1 VQNYA
6 TRIFVGDQCDCFSS
20 FCEAI
25 AHKVEQTRRQM
36 SKMPQPPPDA
46 EVPAPGAAA
55 LRSRRLMIGMLG
67 VGLGSM
73 IYLGAL
79 AYREVQKQ
87 RIKADTEEARRNLRS
102 MSLAFYEFET
112 AYGAY
117 PNASTAAEV
126 KENTETILPLG
137 AKFSNDIFRQL
148 IAAEV
153 CQSEAMFYAKI
164 PGARKPDN
172 VFIDAKTALVRGEV
186 GYSCIA
192 GLNSRSNPAR
202 PLVVTPLIPGTNKF
216 DPKPFGGNAIILRV
230 NSSGVNVL
238 PINGNG
244 EVIDSSGKHILDP
257 ANPIWGGETPQIV
270 WPE

>member
-1 VQNYA
+1 MH
-6 TRIFVGDQCDCFSS
+6 RCDRFSS

-25 AHKVEQTRRQM
+25 AFKVEKTRRQM

-46 EVPAPGAAA
+46 EVPTPGAAA
-55 LRSRRLMIGMLG
+55 IRSRRFLKGIWL

-73 IYLGAL
+73 LCLLVLTYLA
-79 AYREVQKQ
+79 ARRY
-87 RIKADTEEARRNLRS
+87 RIKADTQEARSNLRS

-112 AYGAY
+112 AYGTY
-117 PNASTAAEV
+117 PNASTAAEL
-126 KENTETILPLG
+126 KSNTGTILPMG
-137 AKFSNDIFRQL
+137 EKFSNDIFRQL
-148 IAAEV
+148 IAAEIF
-153 CQSEAMFYAKI
+153 QSETVFYAKI

-172 VFIDAKTALVRGEV
+172 VFTDAKTALVRGEV
-186 GYSCIA
+186 GYSCIV

-238 PINGNG
+238 PINQRG

-257 ANPIWGGETPQIV
+257 ANPMWAGEVPKIV

>member
-1 VQNYA
+1 M
-6 TRIFVGDQCDCFSS
+6 
-20 FCEAI
+20 
-25 AHKVEQTRRQM
+25 AHKVEQTQRQM
-36 SKMPQPPPDA
+36 SNMSQPPPA
-46 EVPAPGAAA
+46 AKVPAPGAASWS
-55 LRSRRLMIGMLG
+55 SRRLMIGILG

-73 IYLGAL
+73 ICLGVL
-79 AYREVQKQ
+79 AYGAVQKH
-87 RIKADTEEARRNLRS
+87 RIKADTEEARSNLRS

-126 KENTETILPLG
+126 KENTETTLPLG

-164 PGARKPDN
+164 PGSKKPDN
-172 VFIDAKTALVRGEV
+172 VFSDGSNALVKGEV
-186 GYSCIA
+186 GYSCIV

-202 PLVVTPLIPGTNKF
+202 PLVVTPLIPGTNRF
-216 DPKPFGGNAIILRV
+216 DPKPFAGNAIILRV
-230 NSSGVNVL
+230 NSSGANAL